1 MLYKIIN
8 KISWFFQNITYNEY
22 RKRYGIPKSF
32 RFNGKGIRLYGDGAL
47 IFGENSYIGELS
59 TCQTS
64 KDYKVCIGEKCKI
77 SHNVRIYNQTAIAD
91 HDFSLEEMPIKQGD
105 VIIKDFVWIGAN
117 VVINPGVTIGQN
129 AVIGANSVITRDVDP
144 SSIVGGVPAKLIRM
158 KKL

>member
-1 MLYKIIN
+1 MI
-8 KISWFFQNITYNEY
+8 
-22 RKRYGIPKSF
+22 
-32 RFNGKGIRLYGDGAL
+32 
-47 IFGENSYIGELS
+47 
-59 TCQTS
+59 
-64 KDYKVCIGEKCKI
+64 
-77 SHNVRIYNQTAIAD
+77 
-91 HDFSLEEMPIKQGD
+91 FSLEEMPIKQGD